1 MVKIAR
7 SETFQMSIDWL
18 PERRLLSEWRYET
31 VPIEP
36 PPLRGGLWQLHLAWM
51 PATGRRLWDR
61 RSRPL
66 FGQPRRI
73 QVCSCSRFTRLLLVQ
88 LIFLVTDRSRNHGY
102 AP

>member
-1 MVKIAR
+1 MAR
-7 SETFQMSIDWL
+7 SETFQMPLIGCPNAACCQNGATRLCL
-18 PERRLLSEWRYET
+18 PSLLRREGE
-31 VPIEP
+31 
-36 PPLRGGLWQLHLAWM
+36 LWQLHLARKST
-51 PATGRRLWDR
+51 TGRRLWDR

-88 LIFLVTDRSRNHGY
+88 LIFLVTDRSRNHGH